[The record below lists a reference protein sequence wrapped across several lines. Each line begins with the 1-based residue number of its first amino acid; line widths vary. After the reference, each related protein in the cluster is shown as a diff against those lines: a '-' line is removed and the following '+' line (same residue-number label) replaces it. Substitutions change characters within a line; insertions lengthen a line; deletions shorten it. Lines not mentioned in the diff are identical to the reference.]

1 MSTDAACYG
10 TFILLSRFRFQ
21 RLARG
26 AGRRVMQSSPE
37 GVRVFIFDQ
46 EYTMRG
52 QLDAEYIRKLARY
65 LDEKMRSIAARTNNV
80 DSLRTAVLAALNI
93 ADEYHQ
99 LLSLHESEMI
109 ARNAQMDQCA
119 RLLDEVLGD
128 ESPQA

>member
-10 TFILLSRFRFQ
+10 TFILLSGFQFQ
-21 RLARG
+21 RPAGG

-99 LLSLHESEMI
+99 LLSLHESEMN